1 MLIAHQELEH
11 PTQVSRLRLRLFSY
25 EPSGHDA
32 VAGLL
37 PPQKGF
43 NVIEERVSTASVVT
57 SLGFYPTEDQARHR
71 MDERARQLL
80 SQGYRPAPA
89 PQPA

>member
-1 MLIAHQELEH
+1 MLLAQQELEH
-11 PTQVSRLRLRLFSY
+11 PTQVSRLRLKLFSY

-37 PPQKGF
+37 PAQKGF
-43 NVIEERVSTASVVT
+43 NLIEERESTASVVT
-57 SLGFYPTEDQARHR
+57 SLGFYPTEEQARR
-71 MDERARQLL
+71 RLEERAAELAR
-80 SQGYRPAPA
+80 QGYRPAPA